1 VLGYMGSLR
10 ACAVPAPVAGRDRRV
25 WNISYG
31 RLQEPGLRARVERRL
46 ALLRAERQEIE
57 RDMRAIVD
65 GDPRKKALFAC
76 QNEAEIHQKAGE
88 DFGFLLQALPAGSL
102 KVT

>member
-1 VLGYMGSLR
+1 MCCTGAGCRTRSSGLEHQLR
-10 ACAVPAPVAGRDRRV
+10 
-25 WNISYG
+25 